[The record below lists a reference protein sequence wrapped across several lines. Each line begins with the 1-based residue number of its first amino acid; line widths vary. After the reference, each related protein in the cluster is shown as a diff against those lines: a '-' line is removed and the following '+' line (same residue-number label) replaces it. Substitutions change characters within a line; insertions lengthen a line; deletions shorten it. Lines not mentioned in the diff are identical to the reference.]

1 MSDQAEL
8 HGKILGFLMGEW
20 ARKDN
25 RQLVSVDLLYAP
37 GSGYRDE
44 EIRKWVRADEPDL
57 FAEFVNIE
65 KLVAQIVEIAT
76 GEADAKA
83 PGKHRF
89 IVRCTQHGGS
99 RPTHSFALS
108 PSYTGNDD
116 VAIMPTGGGG
126 GGGGVSSKDQ
136 QVIANHAGQL
146 MRINAQMFEGTIRVL
161 GQQNMALH
169 QQVSDLTA
177 DNANLRR
184 DLEEAR
190 SNRMDREFQIAM
202 ATEKNMRTNAGFQ
215 KLLQIGT
222 VVAAKIGGGDDN
234 SGNQHPSTSPLGML
248 LGEFYQSLRPDQMG
262 AMMQMLDMAQKMLFM
277 EIVNLIKPPE
287 QTGGPG
293 GPGGP
298 GPNGKSAGPPPG
310 PPAGPPRGAPAVR

>member
-1 MSDQAEL
+1 MTDQAEL
-8 HGKILGFLMGEW
+8 HGKVLGFLMGEW

-37 GSGYRDE
+37 GNGYKDE
-44 EIRKWVRADEPDL
+44 EVRKWVRADEPDL
-57 FAEFVNIE
+57 FAEFINIE
-65 KLVAQIVEIAT
+65 KLVANILEIAT

-83 PGKHRF
+83 AGKHRF

-99 RPTHSFALS
+99 KPSLSFALS
-108 PSYTGNDD
+108 PSYTGDD
-116 VAIMPTGGGG
+116 VAIVPSGGGG
-126 GGGGVSSKDQ
+126 GGSSKEQ
-136 QVIANHAGQL
+136 QVIANHASQL

-169 QQVSDLTA
+169 QQVSELTA

-222 VVAAKIGGGDDN
+222 VVAAKIGGSDDN
-234 SGNQHPSTSPLGML
+234 NGNQHPSTSPIGML
-248 LGEFYQSLRPDQMG
+248 LGEFYQSLRPEQMG
-262 AMMQMLDMAQKMLFM
+262 TMMQMLDMAQKMMFM

-287 QTGGPG
+287 QGGG
-293 GPGGP
+293 QGS
-298 GPNGKSAGPPPG
+298 NGKPAGPPPG
-310 PPAGPPRGAPAVR
+310 RPQAPPPPR

>member
-1 MSDQAEL
+1 MSDHAEL

-25 RQLVSVDLLYAP
+25 RQLISVDLLYAP
-37 GSGYRDE
+37 GAGYRDE
-44 EIRKWVRADEPDL
+44 EIRKWVRADEPDF
-57 FAEFVNIE
+57 FAEFPNIE
-65 KLVAQIVEIAT
+65 KLVAQIIEIAT
-76 GEADAKA
+76 GEADAKVA
-83 PGKHRF
+83 GKHRF
-89 IVRCTQHGGS
+89 IVRCTQHGGG
-99 RPTHSFALS
+99 RQTTSFSLS
-108 PSYTGNDD
+108 PSYTGSDD
-116 VAIMPTGGGG
+116 VAMVPNGGGG
-126 GGGGVSSKDQ
+126 GGGSKDQ
-136 QVIANHAGQL
+136 QVIAQHAGQL

-169 QQVSDLTA
+169 QQVSELTA
-177 DNANLRR
+177 DNATLRR

-234 SGNQHPSTSPLGML
+234 QHASTSPLGML

-262 AMMQMLDMAQKMLFM
+262 AMMQMLDMSQKMMFM
-277 EIVNLIKPPE
+277 EIVNQVRPPE
-287 QTGGPG
+287 NKPG
-293 GPGGP
+293 GPAP
-298 GPNGKSAGPPPG
+298 GPSNGAPPP
-310 PPAGPPRGAPAVR
+310 PR